1 MFLPS
6 QTRKVFDKFWLHFV
20 RFIFW
25 TQLDL
30 TARNRKRPLAN
41 ASQTKINKS
50 KKMLKNMQKHKR
62 AERPPHPH
70 SQLRNH
76 AAAIPYGDLKIE
88 DPPLYYW
95 SAHEIYLT

>member
-1 MFLPS
+1 
-6 QTRKVFDKFWLHFV
+6 
-20 RFIFW
+20 
-25 TQLDL
+25 
-30 TARNRKRPLAN
+30 
-41 ASQTKINKS
+41 
-50 KKMLKNMQKHKR
+50 MLKNMQKHKR

-88 DPPLYYW
+88 DPLLYYW